1 MKRQPAL
8 PSGPDLDE
16 TRTPSPAAFLTSRL
30 AERLAARVRRD
41 IFSAP
46 VRFVLWN
53 GTTLALGDP
62 RPGGGYFDLG
72 IRNSRTLRQL
82 LWDPANAFGD
92 GYSRGDIE
100 YAGDLVPVMEA
111 VYRGWKA
118 RLDRPWA
125 LSAPRPWELLRARR
139 RVRHH
144 YDIGNEFYR
153 EWLDREMV
161 YTCAYFP
168 SPEAVLEEA
177 QLAKMEYVCRKLGLQ
192 RGESVLE
199 AGCGWGAMA
208 LYMARRHGARVVA
221 CNVSH
226 EQIAWAR
233 RRAAEEGLDGRV
245 TFIEDDYRNVRGRFD
260 AFVSIGM
267 LEHVGRANYRELGRR
282 LDEWIDPR
290 QGRGLLHFIGRD
302 RPGALNAWI
311 RKRIFPGAYPPVLS
325 EVSNG
330 VLEPW
335 SLSVLDVENLRVHYA
350 RTIAHW
356 RARFEAAWPR
366 LLSRH
371 DEAFLR
377 AWRVYLAG
385 SEVAFTTGY
394 LQLFQVLFARPT
406 ADSSLR
412 TRDALYREPMVERDL
427 ALV

>member
-1 MKRQPAL
+1 MKREPAL
-8 PSGPDLDE
+8 LSEPGIVEPRERRTATLA
-16 TRTPSPAAFLTSRL
+16 TRVANS
-30 AERLAARVRRD
+30 LAARVRRD

-53 GTTLALGDP
+53 GRAIAMGEP
-62 RPGGGYFDLG
+62 RPDGGYYDLHV
-72 IRNSRTLRQL
+72 RNAGTLFAL
-82 LWDPANAFGD
+82 LRDPANAFGD
-92 GYSRGDIE
+92 AYSRGDID

-125 LSAPRPWELLRARR
+125 LAAPWRWELWRARR

-168 SPEAVLEEA
+168 TADASLEEA
-177 QLAKMEYVCRKLGLQ
+177 QLAKMEYVCRKLGL
-192 RGESVLE
+192 RAGETVLE

-208 LYMARRHGARVVA
+208 LYMARRHGVRVVA

-226 EQIAWAR
+226 EQVEWAR
-233 RRAAEEGLDGRV
+233 RRAEEEGLSGRV
-245 TFIEDDYRNVRGRFD
+245 TFVEDDYRNVTGTFD

-267 LEHVGRANYRELGRR
+267 LEHVGRANYRDLGRR
-282 LDEWIDPR
+282 LDGWIDAR
-290 QGRGLLHFIGRD
+290 HGRGLLHFIGRD

-325 EVSNG
+325 EVSAD
-330 VLEPW
+330 VLEPPG
-335 SLSVLDVENLRVHYA
+335 LSVLDVENLRMHYA
-350 RTIAHW
+350 RTITHW
-356 RARFEAAWPR
+356 RARFEAAWPHLR
-366 LLSRH
+366 ARH

-394 LQLFQVLFARPT
+394 LQLFQVLFART
-406 ADSSLR
+406 SADDSLR
-412 TRDALYREPMVERDL
+412 TRDGWYGERMVEPDH